1 VARVFVTRQLAGD
14 ALERLRAA
22 GHEVDVWP
30 ERRPPPP
37 GVLRERIAEADAL
50 LCLLTDPVDA
60 DLLDAA
66 PRLRA
71 IANLAVGSDNI
82 DLEAARARG
91 VAVGVTPGVLTETTA
106 DLAFALILAA
116 ARRLPEGQAAVRDG
130 EWLTWEPDW
139 LLGRDVHGAT
149 LGIVG
154 LGRIGSAVAR
164 RAEGFGM
171 TVLGHSRSSGR
182 PLDELLARADFV
194 SLHVPLTPE
203 TRHLID
209 AAALSRMKPTAY
221 LVNTARGGVVDQDA
235 LAAALHRGAIAGAA
249 LDVTD
254 PEPLPPD
261 DPLLDA
267 PNLIVLPHLGSAT
280 HATREAMADLAV
292 DNLLAALD
300 SKPMPHPAPP

>member
-1 VARVFVTRQLAGD
+1 VARLA
-14 ALERLRAA
+14 AA

-30 ERRPPPP
+30 EPSPPPP
-37 GVLRERIAEADAL
+37 DVLRERTAQADAL
-50 LCLLTDPVDA
+50 LCMLTDPVDA
-60 DLLDAA
+60 ELLEAA
-66 PRLRA
+66 PLLRA
-71 IANLAVGSDNI
+71 IANYAVGSDNI
-82 DLEAARARG
+82 DVEAARARG
-91 VAVGVTPGVLTETTA
+91 IAVGVTPGVLTDATA
-106 DLAFALILAA
+106 DIAFALLLAI
-116 ARRLPEGQAAVRDG
+116 ARRLPEGEAAVRSG
-130 EWLTWEPDW
+130 EWTTWEPDW

-154 LGRIGSAVAR
+154 RGRIGDAVAR
-164 RAEGFGM
+164 RADGFGM
-171 TVLGHSRSSGR
+171 TVVHHSRSSGV
-182 PLDELLARADFV
+182 PLEELLEQADFV

-209 AAALSRMKPTAY
+209 AEALARMQPTAY

-235 LAAALHRGAIAGAA
+235 LAAALRDGTIAGAA

-280 HATREAMADLAV
+280 HATRRAMADLAV

-300 SKPMPHPAPP
+300 GKPMPNPAL